1 MTHRKVTPAAMA
13 PALRPQ
19 RVTCA
24 GTMIAMMCA
33 PDGATAGE
41 MGAAVGW
48 QKHSVRGFIARTFK
62 RRNDVKVLRARGDA
76 GTRYRLVDRPAS

>member
-1 MTHRKVTPAAMA
+1 MTDRNMNPAAQA
-13 PALRPQ
+13 PARKPP

-24 GTMIAMMCA
+24 GTTIAMMRA
-33 PDGATAGE
+33 PEGATAGE

-62 RRNDVKVLRARGDA
+62 RRNDVKVLRARGEA

>member
-1 MTHRKVTPAAMA
+1 MTTTNANPAEQA
-13 PALRPQ
+13 PCSKAT

-24 GTMIAMMCA
+24 GTMIAMMRA

-62 RRNDVKVLRARGDA
+62 RRSDVKVLRARGEA